1 MFELFWRRIALIGL
15 RGILCFSFHWFLRS
29 RDRLWFWRMSV
40 VLIFTHIR
48 ELDDTMQIGS
58 QLLAFGWIFQW
69 FLHDSLVEFSDI
81 EVVGILLIDIKNDVF
96 PLSDME
102 DWASSGYLPNDD
114 PLDHVFADFFF
125 GLECINLTDRS
136 ALIAHRTEVMV
147 IRMIDVGFCL

>member
-1 MFELFWRRIALIGL
+1 M
-15 RGILCFSFHWFLRS
+15 
-29 RDRLWFWRMSV
+29 

-48 ELDDTMQIGS
+48 ELDDTMQIGT
-58 QLLAFGWIFQW
+58 QLFAFGWIFQW
-69 FLHDSLVEFSDI
+69 LLHDSLVEFSDI